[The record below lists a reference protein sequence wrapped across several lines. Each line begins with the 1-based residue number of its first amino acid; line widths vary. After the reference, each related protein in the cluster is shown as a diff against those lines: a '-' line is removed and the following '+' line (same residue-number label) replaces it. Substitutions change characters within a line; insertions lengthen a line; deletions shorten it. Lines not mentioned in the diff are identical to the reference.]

1 MSNKKI
7 FEAGEGAMN
16 TDDARDIPDLGYKLR
31 RAKAKQLL
39 KIESAPVDKEAET
52 KTDGDSTTA
61 KQTSGS
67 DRNTTSTENGGK
79 TDGDSDAT
87 GMRSDGP
94 EAYDNTPVNTAP
106 KDIPKPSD
114 VPKSVSTPADS
125 APADPQGGLLAI
137 PWKQIAIVAGAAG
150 LLAALIALV
159 RKCTKSIKLRFNKS
173 VRTLARMQKD
183 FTISKKGLDMRA
195 VLPSVGSKLNDFI
208 TRVFSGSAF
217 AHNGRTRVMGN
228 TKSARKFK
236 DGVIGLYPFCDIYKE
251 EIRNDLA
258 MAQTTFNK
266 IKFAADSTEN
276 SSRNNG
282 NANNNESVNGPVYQ
296 SFNEAFASERLN
308 ESENGQVNESA
319 IMALSALAPMVI
331 RGGMFIVNKIKDG
344 KADPKET
351 KTVQVTKQSTRE
363 ICYAILNNFFE
374 KYISFEQVSKKM
386 GVDVKGLSDIDEST
400 IDKFQTVLKKYQN
413 PDGASVVKQY
423 ARVKSAYDKMLG
435 HYLNI
440 GNGIIRNFEK
450 YTKAEDEKHENL
462 LVASKEK
469 LQAMWDQQQDQ
480 YERLF
485 PYVLNEIIN
494 DGAYAQYIDFIIER
508 VLPLFK
514 TGIAGDADYV
524 LDVMPKKGEYFLLS
538 QTAHPGTIGN
548 KAICRI
554 TSDYNKDTKNI
565 GMSLIALYKGGTD
578 LTPEGNI
585 KLTDNDS
592 DKFDTKA
599 YKAAPIELDYHR
611 FMALDPRQIV
621 NIEEILNKNMKL
633 DFASFVGKEI
643 LALGKDVEIFN
654 PVLSELG
661 KSDVTAVVY
670 KIKVIEGNEIT
681 YAIEYISN
689 KKDIASRVNYD
700 KAEEEFSANK
710 EDFETVAE
718 SEENMKEYKLPI
730 DKLTEKQK
738 PVVFSDNIQALD
750 RNTKFTFTVNNNG
763 KTVSYEGF
771 VNQGENAQELF
782 LKGTLTVGNV
792 EEKEENNENDKSNT
806 FVKIARANIDKEVNG
821 KDIADYLTDT
831 YGAKFEKMENDE
843 FAKAL
848 TAEAN
853 ANQSLV
859 TLRFP
864 DITTPD
870 QTSDIIRSIAIEVM
884 NKHKRQINN
893 KDAAGKEINEVLQTY
908 WMKVDEKKR
917 ITFIAIPYMDDESN
931 MDENPPLTGVIIHA
945 ETYEEHA
952 GVGKLNVSADFNK
965 VSEDMQKLGYKYY
978 SNIEEISMATTLAS
992 IRKTK
997 PEDIKIT
1004 ADWKSDEDYNKFIQ
1018 ELCASITGFDDD
1030 MKKISNYMIETVNNV
1045 FTTLSITIKPEDNKQ
1060 EQPDPSNPLLIYLPQ
1075 QDKSVQQDKSA
1086 QQSGRENPKSSKEN
1100 ISDSL
1105 NEAYATSIDSKSVR
1119 DALKV
1124 KNITVE
1130 VKQEELEDG
1139 TKIKK
1144 VGDNII
1150 TIEFA
1155 KLLYKASDER
1165 YKNLTVILEFCC
1177 GRTEGVIREYALIS
1191 SIIGSDGNP
1200 IKNVIRGMKVLGRT
1214 IGLPSA
1220 DYLCNN
1226 YLLPECKG
1234 AKMNVVMGEMP
1245 KQEESLNEK
1254 KMKVQES
1261 INFIATYATNDKVIE
1276 SAAFNTGINRKIT
1289 ADKDCSQYYVLSEC
1303 MWSCANDET
1312 VKKALAGKVTAA
1324 LKNCRTKEGLMEY
1337 AKANQNAEFTKNFA
1351 DMSYVVRKPGNLHS
1365 IIGCSLFECAVAVKF
1380 NSNNII
1386 SNAIGIGVNKIS

>member
-7 FEAGEGAMN
+7 FEAGGGGLNPDNDN
-16 TDDARDIPDLGYKLR
+16 TRGLDSRERPEAAREKLGINRDTRGK
-31 RAKAKQLL
+31 
-39 KIESAPVDKEAET
+39 
-52 KTDGDSTTA
+52 
-61 KQTSGS
+61 
-67 DRNTTSTENGGK
+67 ENGVDV
-79 TDGDSDAT
+79 DGGSDAT
-87 GMRSDGP
+87 DVRSDGGP
-94 EAYDNTPVNTAP
+94 AYDNAPTPSAP
-106 KDIPKPSD
+106 KNIQKGSAVSKSD
-114 VPKSVSTPADS
+114 STQTDSTPADS
-125 APADPQGGLLAI
+125 DLADSGSTDPSGGLLAI

-195 VLPSVGSKLNDFI
+195 VLPGVGSKLNDFI

-266 IKFAADSTEN
+266 IKFAADSADN

-282 NANNNESVNGPVYQ
+282 NANNNESVNGPVCQ
-296 SFNEAFASERLN
+296 SFYEAFASERLN
-308 ESENGQVNESA
+308 ESENGQVNESV

-400 IDKFQTVLKKYQN
+400 IDKFQTVLKKYRN

-508 VLPLFK
+508 VLPVFK

-633 DFASFVGKEI
+633 VLTSFVGKEI

-654 PVLSELG
+654 PALSELG

-681 YAIEYISN
+681 YVIEYISN

-700 KAEEEFSANK
+700 KTEGEFSANK

-718 SEENMKEYKLPI
+718 SEENMKEYKLPA

-738 PVVFSDNIQALD
+738 PVVFSGDIQTLD

-782 LKGTLTVGNV
+782 LKATLTVGND
-792 EEKEENNENDKSNT
+792 EENEENNENGKSKT

-864 DITTPD
+864 DIMTPD

-884 NKHKRQINN
+884 NKYKRQINN

-908 WMKVDEKKR
+908 WMKVDEKKH

-931 MDENPPLTGVIIHA
+931 MDENPPLTGIIIRA
-945 ETYEEHA
+945 EVDKEA
-952 GVGKLNVSADFNK
+952 IVGKLNVSADFNK

-978 SNIEEISMATTLAS
+978 SNIEDNEMLTILAS

-1018 ELCASITGFDDD
+1018 ELCASITGFDDT
-1030 MKKISNYMIETVNNV
+1030 KKISNYMIETVNNV
-1045 FTTLSITIKPEDNKQ
+1045 FAALSITIKPEAKKQ
-1060 EQPDPSNPLLIYLPQ
+1060 EQTNQLNQSNQ
-1075 QDKSVQQDKSA
+1075 QQEQSA
-1086 QQSGRENPKSSKEN
+1086 QQSGGENPESSKEN
-1100 ISDSL
+1100 ISDSRNKVQAGFIEPEDL
-1105 NEAYATSIDSKSVR
+1105 EKL
-1119 DALKV
+1119 LKV
-1124 KNITVE
+1124 KNIIVDI
-1130 VKQEELEDG
+1130 KREELEDG

-1144 VGDNII
+1144 LRDNTI

-1155 KLLYKASDER
+1155 RLLYKASDEK
-1165 YKNLTVILEFCC
+1165 YKNLTAILEFCC
-1177 GRTEGVIREYALIS
+1177 GRAGESIQSYALVSTIA
-1191 SIIGSDGNP
+1191 GSDGKP
-1200 IKNVIRGMKVLGRT
+1200 IKHVMRGMMVWGTALE
-1214 IGLPSA
+1214 LPSA

-1226 YLLPECKG
+1226 YLLPECKD

-1261 INFIATYATNDKVIE
+1261 INFTATYTTNDKVIE

-1312 VKKALAGKVTAA
+1312 VKKALTSKVTAA

-1365 IIGCSLFECAVAVKF
+1365 IIGCSLFECVVAVKF

>member
-7 FEAGEGAMN
+7 FEAGGGGLNPDNDNTAGLDSRERPGA
-16 TDDARDIPDLGYKLR
+16 AKEKLR
-31 RAKAKQLL
+31 LNRDTAGK
-39 KIESAPVDKEAET
+39 ENGVDV
-52 KTDGDSTTA
+52 DGGSTT
-61 KQTSGS
+61 
-67 DRNTTSTENGGK
+67 
-79 TDGDSDAT
+79 TDVH
-87 GMRSDGP
+87 SDGGP
-94 EAYDNTPVNTAP
+94 TYDNTSVNTAP
-106 KDIPKPSD
+106 ML
-114 VPKSVSTPADS
+114 VPKSSDTPKPNPTLTDLPTDS
-125 APADPQGGLLAI
+125 HGGLLDI

-195 VLPSVGSKLNDFI
+195 VLPGVGSKLNDFI
-208 TRVFSGSAF
+208 SRVFSGSAF

-266 IKFAADSTEN
+266 IKFAADGAEN
-276 SSRNNG
+276 SSKNGG
-282 NANNNESVNGPVYQ
+282 NANNNESVNGPAYQ

-319 IMALSALAPMVI
+319 VMALSALAPMVI

-344 KADPKET
+344 KADPKEA

-386 GVDVKGLSDIDEST
+386 GVDTKGLSDIDEST

-423 ARVKSAYDKMLG
+423 ARVKSAYDKMLS

-469 LQAMWDQQQDQ
+469 LQAMWDQQKDQ

-508 VLPLFK
+508 VLPVFK

-538 QTAHPGTIGN
+538 QTTHAGTIGN

-611 FMALDPRQIV
+611 FMALDPRPII

-633 DFASFVGKEI
+633 DLTSFAGKEI

-670 KIKVIEGNEIT
+670 KIKVVEGNEIT
-681 YAIEYISN
+681 YVIEYISS
-689 KKDIASRVNYD
+689 KKDIVSRVNYD
-700 KAEEEFSANK
+700 KAEGEFSANK

-718 SEENMKEYKLPI
+718 SEENMKEYKLPV

-738 PVVFSDNIQALD
+738 PVVFSGNIQALD

-771 VNQGENAQELF
+771 VNQGKNAQELF
-782 LKGTLTVGNV
+782 LKGTLTVGND
-792 EEKEENNENDKSNT
+792 EEKEENNKNSKSNT

-821 KDIADYLTDT
+821 KDIVDYLTDT

-843 FAKAL
+843 FAKTL

-893 KDAAGKEINEVLQTY
+893 KDA
-908 WMKVDEKKR
+908 
-917 ITFIAIPYMDDESN
+917 
-931 MDENPPLTGVIIHA
+931 
-945 ETYEEHA
+945 A

-1018 ELCASITGFDDD
+1018 ELCASITGFDDNI
-1030 MKKISNYMIETVNNV
+1030 KKISNYMIETVNNV
-1045 FTTLSITIKPEDNKQ
+1045 STALTITIKSEDKKQ
-1060 EQPDPSNPLLIYLPQ
+1060 EQSNQPNQQQGQSNRSNPQ
-1075 QDKSVQQDKSA
+1075 QDKSVQQDKLA
-1086 QQSGRENPKSSKEN
+1086 QQSGGENV
-1100 ISDSL
+1100 SDSL
-1105 NEAYATSIDSKSVR
+1105 NEAKAGFIEPEKLEEV
-1119 DALKV
+1119 LKV
-1124 KNITVE
+1124 KNVAVD

-1139 TKIKK
+1139 TKVKK

-1155 KLLYKASDER
+1155 KLLYKTSNEK
-1165 YKNLTVILEFCC
+1165 YKNLTVILEFCN
-1177 GRTEGVIREYALIS
+1177 GYVGEGSGQYALVSTIA
-1191 SIIGSDGNP
+1191 GSDGNP
-1200 IKNVIRGMKVLGRT
+1200 IKNVMRGMVVLGT
-1214 IGLPSA
+1214 KQLPSI
-1220 DYLCNN
+1220 YLCNN
-1226 YLLPECKG
+1226 YLLPECKD
-1234 AKMNVVMGEMP
+1234 AKMNIVMGEMP

-1261 INFIATYATNDKVIE
+1261 INFTATYATNDKVIE

-1303 MWSCANDET
+1303 MWSCANDEM

-1337 AKANQNAEFTKNFA
+1337 VKANQNAEFTKNFA
-1351 DMSYVVRKPGNLHS
+1351 DMSYTVRKPGNLHS

-1380 NSNNII
+1380 NSNNVI

>member
-7 FEAGEGAMN
+7 FEAGGGGLNPNNDNTMGLGSRERPKAAKGKLGINRDTKGKENGA
-16 TDDARDIPDLGYKLR
+16 D
-31 RAKAKQLL
+31 
-39 KIESAPVDKEAET
+39 VD
-52 KTDGDSTTA
+52 GGSTT
-61 KQTSGS
+61 
-67 DRNTTSTENGGK
+67 
-79 TDGDSDAT
+79 TDA
-87 GMRSDGP
+87 RSDGGK
-94 EAYDNTPVNTAP
+94 AYTNTPVNTAP
-106 KDIPKPSD
+106 NDVQKGSAVSKSD
-114 VPKSVSTPADS
+114 STQTDSTPADS
-125 APADPQGGLLAI
+125 DLAEPGSADPQGGLLAI

-276 SSRNNG
+276 SSRNGG
-282 NANNNESVNGPVYQ
+282 NANNESVNGPVYQ

-308 ESENGQVNESA
+308 ESEKGQVNESA

-344 KADPKET
+344 KADPKEV

-450 YTKAEDEKHENL
+450 YTKAEDEKHANL

-508 VLPLFK
+508 VLPVFK

-633 DFASFVGKEI
+633 DLASFVGKEI

-670 KIKVIEGNEIT
+670 KIKAIEGKEIT
-681 YAIEYISN
+681 YVIEYISN

-710 EDFETVAE
+710 EDFETVTD
-718 SEENMKEYKLPI
+718 SEENMKEYKLPA

-771 VNQGENAQELF
+771 VNQGKNVQELF
-782 LKGTLTVGNV
+782 LKATLTVSND
-792 EEKEENNENDKSNT
+792 EETEDNNENDKSNT
-806 FVKIARANIDKEVNG
+806 FVKIARANIDKEVSS
-821 KDIADYLTDT
+821 KDIVDYLTDT

-884 NKHKRQINN
+884 NKYKRQINN
-893 KDAAGKEINEVLQTY
+893 KDADGKEINKVLQTY

-931 MDENPPLTGVIIHA
+931 MDENPPLTGVIIRA
-945 ETYEEHA
+945 EADKEA
-952 GVGKLNVSADFNK
+952 GVGKLNVSTDFNK

-978 SNIEEISMATTLAS
+978 SNIEDTEMLTILAN

-1018 ELCASITGFDDD
+1018 KLCASITGFDDD

-1045 FTTLSITIKPEDNKQ
+1045 SAALTITIKSNDNKQ
-1060 EQPDPSNPLLIYLPQ
+1060 EQTNQSNQSNQ
-1075 QDKSVQQDKSA
+1075 QQEQTNQSNQRQGQSARQGQPA
-1086 QQSGRENPKSSKEN
+1086 QQSGGENPESSKEN

-1105 NEAYATSIDSKSVR
+1105 NEVQAASIESER
-1119 DALKV
+1119 LKEV
-1124 KNITVE
+1124 LNDKNITVE
-1130 VKQEELEDG
+1130 VKQEELKDG

-1155 KLLYKASDER
+1155 KLLYKTSDER
-1165 YKNLTVILEFCC
+1165 YKNLTAILEFCF
-1177 GRTEGVIREYALIS
+1177 GRAGARVRSYAPVSTIA
-1191 SIIGSDGNP
+1191 GSDGNP
-1200 IKNVIRGMKVLGRT
+1200 IKNVMRGMLVWGANLE
-1214 IGLPSA
+1214 LPSA

-1226 YLLPECKG
+1226 YLLPECKD

-1261 INFIATYATNDKVIE
+1261 INFTATYATNDKVIE

>member
-7 FEAGEGAMN
+7 FEAGGGGMN
-16 TDDARDIPDLGYKLR
+16 TDDPRDIPDLGFKLR
-31 RAKAKQLL
+31 KAKANQLL
-39 KIESAPVDKEAET
+39 EIEPVPDDKEAET
-52 KTDGDSTTA
+52 KTDGDST
-61 KQTSGS
+61 
-67 DRNTTSTENGGK
+67 
-79 TDGDSDAT
+79 AT
-87 GMRSDGP
+87 VMRSDGGP
-94 EAYDNTPVNTAP
+94 AYDNTPAP
-106 KDIPKPSD
+106 SAPNDIPRNSD
-114 VPKSVSTPADS
+114 VSKSDPTPAD
-125 APADPQGGLLAI
+125 PPQPDPTPTDPTPTDPHGGLLAI

-276 SSRNNG
+276 SSRNSG

-331 RGGMFIVNKIKDG
+331 RGGMFIINKIKDG

-508 VLPLFK
+508 VLPVFK

-633 DFASFVGKEI
+633 DLASFVDKEI

-670 KIKVIEGNEIT
+670 KIKAIEGNEIT
-681 YAIEYISN
+681 YAVEYISS

-700 KAEEEFSANK
+700 KTEREFSANK
-710 EDFETVAE
+710 EDFETVTE
-718 SEENMKEYKLPI
+718 SEENMKEYKLPT
-730 DKLTEKQK
+730 DKLTEKPK
-738 PVVFSDNIQALD
+738 PVVFSDNIQSLD
-750 RNTKFTFTVNNNG
+750 RNTKFTFTVNNKG

-771 VNQGENAQELF
+771 VNQGKNAQELF
-782 LKGTLTVGNV
+782 LKATLTVSND

-806 FVKIARANIDKEVNG
+806 FVKIARANIDKEVNS
-821 KDIADYLTDT
+821 KDIVDYLTDT

-864 DITTPD
+864 DITTLD
-870 QTSDIIRSIAIEVM
+870 QTSNIIRDIAIEVM
-884 NKHKRQINN
+884 NKYKRQINN
-893 KDAAGKEINEVLQTY
+893 KDTVGKEINEVLQTY

-945 ETYEEHA
+945 ETYEEHT

-1030 MKKISNYMIETVNNV
+1030 MKKISNYMIETVNNA
-1045 FTTLSITIKPEDNKQ
+1045 FAALTITIKPEDNKQ
-1060 EQPDPSNPLLIYLPQ
+1060 EQPNQSNQSNQ
-1075 QDKSVQQDKSA
+1075 QQRQPNQSNQRQGQSARQGQPA
-1086 QQSGRENPKSSKEN
+1086 QQSNGKNSETTKEN
-1100 ISDSL
+1100 VSDSL
-1105 NEAYATSIDSKSVR
+1105 NEVQAASIDPKTVL

-1124 KNITVE
+1124 KNIIVD
-1130 VKQEELEDG
+1130 VKREELEDG

-1177 GRTEGVIREYALIS
+1177 GRTGKSIREYALIS

-1200 IKNVIRGMKVLGRT
+1200 IKKVMRGMVVWGRT

-1226 YLLPECKG
+1226 YLLPECKD

-1261 INFIATYATNDKVIE
+1261 INFTATYATNDKVIE
-1276 SAAFNTGINRKIT
+1276 SAVFNTGINRKIT

-1312 VKKALAGKVTAA
+1312 VKKALTSKVTAA

-1351 DMSYVVRKPGNLHS
+1351 DMSYVARKPGNFHY

-1386 SNAIGIGVNKIS
+1386 SNAIGIGVNKII

>member
-31 RAKAKQLL
+31 RAKAKQLPE
-39 KIESAPVDKEAET
+39 IEPAPVDKEAET
-52 KTDGDSTTA
+52 KTDGGSTT
-61 KQTSGS
+61 
-67 DRNTTSTENGGK
+67 
-79 TDGDSDAT
+79 TDA
-87 GMRSDGP
+87 RSDGGP
-94 EAYDNTPVNTAP
+94 AYDNTPVDTAP
-106 KDIPKPSD
+106 KDIPRSSD
-114 VPKSVSTPADS
+114 VPKSNPIPTDPPAKP
-125 APADPQGGLLAI
+125 APADLPADPHGGLLAI

-266 IKFAADSTEN
+266 IKFAADSAEN
-276 SSRNNG
+276 SSRNNS

-344 KADPKET
+344 KADPKEV
-351 KTVQVTKQSTRE
+351 KTIQVAKQSTRE

-508 VLPLFK
+508 VLPVFK

-538 QTAHPGTIGN
+538 QTAQAGNIGN

-565 GMSLIALYKGGTD
+565 GISLIALYKGGTD

-633 DFASFVGKEI
+633 DLASFVGKEI

-670 KIKVIEGNEIT
+670 KIKAIEGNEIT
-681 YAIEYISN
+681 YVIEYISN

-718 SEENMKEYKLPI
+718 SEENMKEYKLPV

-771 VNQGENAQELF
+771 VNQGKNAQELF
-782 LKGTLTVGNV
+782 LKATLTVSND
-792 EEKEENNENDKSNT
+792 EEKEENNENGKSNT
-806 FVKIARANIDKEVNG
+806 FVKIARANIDKEVSS
-821 KDIADYLTDT
+821 KDIVDYLTDT

-1018 ELCASITGFDDD
+1018 KLCASITGFDDD

-1045 FTTLSITIKPEDNKQ
+1045 SAALTITIKPEDKKQ
-1060 EQPDPSNPLLIYLPQ
+1060 EQPNQPNRSNPQQGQPNRSNPQ
-1075 QDKSVQQDKSA
+1075 QDKSVQQDKPA
-1086 QQSGRENPKSSKEN
+1086 QQSGGENLETTKEN

-1105 NEAYATSIDSKSVR
+1105 NEAKAGFIEPEKLEEV
-1119 DALKV
+1119 LKV
-1124 KNITVE
+1124 KNVTID

-1139 TKIKK
+1139 TKVKK
-1144 VGDNII
+1144 AGDNII

-1155 KLLYKASDER
+1155 KLLYKTSDEK
-1165 YKNLTVILEFCC
+1165 YKNLTVILEFCD
-1177 GRTEGVIREYALIS
+1177 GHAGKGSGQYALVSTIV
-1191 SIIGSDGNP
+1191 GSDGNP
-1200 IKNVIRGMKVLGRT
+1200 IKNVMRGMVVLG
-1214 IGLPSA
+1214 IKQLPSI
-1220 DYLCNN
+1220 DLCNN
-1226 YLLPECKG
+1226 YLLPECKD

-1245 KQEESLNEK
+1245 KQGESLNEK

-1261 INFIATYATNDKVIE
+1261 INFTATYATNDKVIE

-1289 ADKDCSQYYVLSEC
+1289 ANKDCSQYYVLSEC

>member
-7 FEAGEGAMN
+7 FEAGGGGLNPNNDNTVGLDSRERPGA
-16 TDDARDIPDLGYKLR
+16 AKEKLGLNHDTVSK
-31 RAKAKQLL
+31 
-39 KIESAPVDKEAET
+39 ENGVDV
-52 KTDGDSTTA
+52 DGDSTA
-61 KQTSGS
+61 
-67 DRNTTSTENGGK
+67 
-79 TDGDSDAT
+79 TDV
-87 GMRSDGP
+87 RSDGGST
-94 EAYDNTPVNTAP
+94 YDNTPATSAP
-106 KDIPKPSD
+106 KDIPRSSD
-114 VPKSVSTPADS
+114 VPKSNPI
-125 APADPQGGLLAI
+125 PADPPTDLPADPHGGLLAI

-195 VLPSVGSKLNDFI
+195 VLPGVGSKLNDFI
-208 TRVFSGSAF
+208 SRVFSGSAF

-266 IKFAADSTEN
+266 IKFAADSAEN
-276 SSRNNG
+276 SSKNGG
-282 NANNNESVNGPVYQ
+282 NANNNESVNGPAYQ

-319 IMALSALAPMVI
+319 VMALSALAPMVI

-344 KADPKET
+344 KADPKEA

-386 GVDVKGLSDIDEST
+386 GVDTKGLSDIDEST

-423 ARVKSAYDKMLG
+423 ARVKSAYDKMLS

-469 LQAMWDQQQDQ
+469 LQAMWDQQKDQ

-508 VLPLFK
+508 VLPVFK

-538 QTAHPGTIGN
+538 QTTHAGTIGN

-611 FMALDPRQIV
+611 FMALDPRPII

-633 DFASFVGKEI
+633 DLTSFVGKEI

-670 KIKVIEGNEIT
+670 KIKVVEGNEIT
-681 YAIEYISN
+681 YVIEYISS

-700 KAEEEFSANK
+700 KTEGEFSANK
-710 EDFETVAE
+710 EDFETVAK
-718 SEENMKEYKLPI
+718 SEENMKEYKLPA
-730 DKLTEKQK
+730 DKFTESQK
-738 PVVFSDNIQALD
+738 PIVFSGNIQTLD

-771 VNQGENAQELF
+771 VNQDKNVQELF
-782 LKGTLTVGNV
+782 LKGTLTVGND
-792 EEKEENNENDKSNT
+792 EEKEENNKNSKSNT

-821 KDIADYLTDT
+821 KDIVDYLTDT

-843 FAKAL
+843 FAKTL

-908 WMKVDEKKR
+908 WMKVDEKRR

-1018 ELCASITGFDDD
+1018 ELCASITGFDDNI
-1030 MKKISNYMIETVNNV
+1030 KKISNYMIETVNNV
-1045 FTTLSITIKPEDNKQ
+1045 STALTITIKSEDKKQ
-1060 EQPDPSNPLLIYLPQ
+1060 EQSNQPNQSKQ
-1075 QDKSVQQDKSA
+1075 QQEQPNQSKQQQGQPVRQGQPA
-1086 QQSGRENPKSSKEN
+1086 QQSDGKNV
-1100 ISDSL
+1100 SDSL
-1105 NEAYATSIDSKSVR
+1105 NEAKAGFIEPEKLEEV
-1119 DALKV
+1119 LKV
-1124 KNITVE
+1124 KNVAVD

-1139 TKIKK
+1139 TKVKK

-1155 KLLYKASDER
+1155 KLLYKTSNEK
-1165 YKNLTVILEFCC
+1165 YKNLTVILEFCN
-1177 GRTEGVIREYALIS
+1177 GYVGEGSGQYALVSTIA
-1191 SIIGSDGNP
+1191 GSDGNP
-1200 IKNVIRGMKVLGRT
+1200 IKNVMRGMVVLGT
-1214 IGLPSA
+1214 KQLPSI
-1220 DYLCNN
+1220 DLCNN
-1226 YLLPECKG
+1226 YLLPECKD
-1234 AKMNVVMGEMP
+1234 AKMNIVMGEMP

-1261 INFIATYATNDKVIE
+1261 INFTATYATNDKVIE

-1303 MWSCANDET
+1303 MWSCANDEA
-1312 VKKALAGKVTAA
+1312 VKKALASKVTAA

-1351 DMSYVVRKPGNLHS
+1351 DMSYTVRKPDNLHS

-1380 NSNNII
+1380 NSNNVI

>member
-7 FEAGEGAMN
+7 FEAGGGGMN
-16 TDDARDIPDLGYKLR
+16 PDNDNTKGLDSRELHEAAKEKLGLNRDTVGK
-31 RAKAKQLL
+31 
-39 KIESAPVDKEAET
+39 ENGVDV
-52 KTDGDSTTA
+52 DGDST
-61 KQTSGS
+61 
-67 DRNTTSTENGGK
+67 
-79 TDGDSDAT
+79 AT
-87 GMRSDGP
+87 GMRSDGAT
-94 EAYDNTPVNTAP
+94 AYDNTSTPSAPTVIP
-106 KDIPKPSD
+106 KDSD
-114 VPKSVSTPADS
+114 MPKSNPTPTEPSTELGLT
-125 APADPQGGLLAI
+125 DPHGGLLAI

-195 VLPSVGSKLNDFI
+195 VLPGVGSKLNDFI
-208 TRVFSGSAF
+208 SRVFSGSAF

-266 IKFAADSTEN
+266 IKFAADSAEN
-276 SSRNNG
+276 SSKNGG
-282 NANNNESVNGPVYQ
+282 NANNNESVNGPAYQ

-319 IMALSALAPMVI
+319 VMALSALAPMVI

-344 KADPKET
+344 KADPKEA

-386 GVDVKGLSDIDEST
+386 GVDTKGLSDIDEST

-423 ARVKSAYDKMLG
+423 ARIKSAYDKMLG

-469 LQAMWDQQQDQ
+469 LQAMWDQQKDQ

-508 VLPLFK
+508 VLPVFK

-538 QTAHPGTIGN
+538 QTTHAGTIGN

-554 TSDYNKDTKNI
+554 TSDYSKDTKNI
-565 GMSLIALYKGGTD
+565 GMSLITLYKGGTD

-611 FMALDPRQIV
+611 FMALDPRPII

-633 DFASFVGKEI
+633 DLTSFVGKEI

-654 PVLSELG
+654 SVLSELG

-670 KIKVIEGNEIT
+670 KIKAVEGNEIT
-681 YAIEYISN
+681 YVVEYISN
-689 KKDIASRVNYD
+689 EKDIASRVNYD
-700 KAEEEFSANK
+700 KTEGVFSANN

-718 SEENMKEYKLPI
+718 SEENMKEYKLPT

-738 PVVFSDNIQALD
+738 PVVFSGDTQVLD

-771 VNQGENAQELF
+771 VNQDKNVQELF
-782 LKGTLTVGNV
+782 LKGTLTVGND
-792 EEKEENNENDKSNT
+792 EEKEENNKNSKSNT

-821 KDIADYLTDT
+821 KDIVDYLTDT
-831 YGAKFEKMENDE
+831 YEAKFEKMKNDE

-870 QTSDIIRSIAIEVM
+870 QTSDIIRDVAIEVM
-884 NKHKRQINN
+884 NKYKRQINN
-893 KDAAGKEINEVLQTY
+893 KDAAGKEINKVLQTY

-965 VSEDMQKLGYKYY
+965 VSEDIQKLGYKYY
-978 SNIEEISMATTLAS
+978 SNIEEISMATTLAN

-1030 MKKISNYMIETVNNV
+1030 TKKISNYMIETVNNV
-1045 FTTLSITIKPEDNKQ
+1045 FAALSITIKPEARKQ
-1060 EQPDPSNPLLIYLPQ
+1060 EQPNQSNQSNQ
-1075 QDKSVQQDKSA
+1075 QQRQPNQSNQRQGQSARQGQPA
-1086 QQSGRENPKSSKEN
+1086 QQSDGKNSETTKEN
-1100 ISDSL
+1100 VSDSL
-1105 NEAYATSIDSKSVR
+1105 NEVQAASIHPKTVR

-1124 KNITVE
+1124 KNVTVE
-1130 VKQEELEDG
+1130 VKQEELKDG

-1144 VGDNII
+1144 VGGNII

-1155 KLLYKASDER
+1155 KLLYKTSDER
-1165 YKNLTVILEFCC
+1165 YKNLTAILEFCC
-1177 GRTEGVIREYALIS
+1177 GRAEGFMEYALIS
-1191 SIIGSDGNP
+1191 TIAGSDGNP
-1200 IKNVIRGMKVLGRT
+1200 IKNVIRGMVVWGTNLE
-1214 IGLPSA
+1214 LPSA

-1226 YLLPECKG
+1226 YLLPECKD
-1234 AKMNVVMGEMP
+1234 AKMNIVMGEMP

-1261 INFIATYATNDKVIE
+1261 INFTATYATNDKVIE
-1276 SAAFNTGINRKIT
+1276 SAAFNTGINRKIM

-1303 MWSCANDET
+1303 MWGCANDEA

-1337 AKANQNAEFTKNFA
+1337 VKANQNAEFTKNFA

-1380 NSNNII
+1380 NSNNVI

>member
-1 MSNKKI
+1 MSKKI
-7 FEAGEGAMN
+7 FEAGGGGMN
-16 TDDARDIPDLGYKLR
+16 PDNDAIMGLDGRERPDAARTK
-31 RAKAKQLL
+31 L
-39 KIESAPVDKEAET
+39 KINRDTLGKENEVDV
-52 KTDGDSTTA
+52 DGDST
-61 KQTSGS
+61 
-67 DRNTTSTENGGK
+67 
-79 TDGDSDAT
+79 AT
-87 GMRSDGP
+87 VMRSDGGS
-94 EAYDNTPVNTAP
+94 AYDNAPTPSAP
-106 KDIPKPSD
+106 RVIPGSSD
-114 VPKSVSTPADS
+114 VPKPDPTPTDPSAEYGSADS
-125 APADPQGGLLAI
+125 HGGLLDFLQHE
-137 PWKQIAIVAGAAG
+137 WKQIAIVAGAAG

-159 RKCTKSIKLRFNKS
+159 RKCNKSIKLRFNKS

-183 FTISKKGLDMRA
+183 FTISKKGLDMHA

-308 ESENGQVNESA
+308 ESEKGQVNESA

-344 KADPKET
+344 KKDPKEV
-351 KTVQVTKQSTRE
+351 KTIQVTKQSTRE

-386 GVDVKGLSDIDEST
+386 GVDTKGLSDIDEST
-400 IDKFQTVLKKYQN
+400 IDKFQVILKKYQN

-450 YTKAEDEKHENL
+450 YTKAEDEKHANL

-485 PYVLNEIIN
+485 PYVINEIIN

-508 VLPLFK
+508 VLPVFK

-548 KAICRI
+548 KAICGI

-611 FMALDPRQIV
+611 FMTLDPRQIV

-633 DFASFVGKEI
+633 DLASFVGKEI

-670 KIKVIEGNEIT
+670 KIKAVEGNEIT
-681 YAIEYISN
+681 YVIEYISS

-700 KAEEEFSANK
+700 KTEGEFSANK

-718 SEENMKEYKLPI
+718 SEENMKEYKLPV
-730 DKLTEKQK
+730 DKFTESQK
-738 PVVFSDNIQALD
+738 PVVFSGNIQSLD

-771 VNQGENAQELF
+771 VNQGKNAQELF
-782 LKGTLTVGNV
+782 LKGTLTVGND
-792 EEKEENNENDKSNT
+792 EEENNENSKSNT
-806 FVKIARANIDKEVNG
+806 FVKIARANIDKEVSS
-821 KDIADYLTDT
+821 KDIVNYLTDT

-864 DITTPD
+864 DITTLD
-870 QTSDIIRSIAIEVM
+870 QTSDIIRGVAIEVM
-884 NKHKRQINN
+884 KKYKHQINN
-893 KDAAGKEINEVLQTY
+893 KDTAGKEINEVLQTY

-931 MDENPPLTGVIIHA
+931 MDENPPLTGVIIRA
-945 ETYEEHA
+945 EADKEA

-965 VSEDMQKLGYKYY
+965 VSKDMQKLGYKYY
-978 SNIEEISMATTLAS
+978 SNIEEISVATTLAS

-1030 MKKISNYMIETVNNV
+1030 IKKISNYMIETVNNV
-1045 FTTLSITIKPEDNKQ
+1045 SAALTITIKPEAKKQ
-1060 EQPDPSNPLLIYLPQ
+1060 EQPNQSNQSNQ
-1075 QDKSVQQDKSA
+1075 QQRQPNQSNQRQGQSARQGQPA
-1086 QQSGRENPKSSKEN
+1086 QQSDGKNSETTKEN

-1105 NEAYATSIDSKSVR
+1105 NEVQAASIESER
-1119 DALKV
+1119 LKEV
-1124 KNITVE
+1124 LNDKNITVE

-1144 VGDNII
+1144 LRDNTI

-1155 KLLYKASDER
+1155 RLLYKASDEKYR
-1165 YKNLTVILEFCC
+1165 NLTAILEFCC
-1177 GRTEGVIREYALIS
+1177 GRAGASIRSYALVSTIA
-1191 SIIGSDGNP
+1191 GSDGNP
-1200 IKNVIRGMKVLGRT
+1200 IKNVMRGMLVWGTNLE
-1214 IGLPSA
+1214 LPSA

-1226 YLLPECKG
+1226 YLLPECKD

-1261 INFIATYATNDKVIE
+1261 INFTATYATNDKVIE

-1303 MWSCANDET
+1303 MWSCANDEV
-1312 VKKALAGKVTAA
+1312 VKKTLAGKVTVA

-1365 IIGCSLFECAVAVKF
+1365 IIGCSLFECVVAVKF
-1380 NSNNII
+1380 NSNNVI

>member
-7 FEAGEGAMN
+7 FEAGGGGMN
-16 TDDARDIPDLGYKLR
+16 PDNDNIGGFDSRERPEAAREKLGLNRDTVGK
-31 RAKAKQLL
+31 
-39 KIESAPVDKEAET
+39 
-52 KTDGDSTTA
+52 
-61 KQTSGS
+61 
-67 DRNTTSTENGGK
+67 ENGVD
-79 TDGDSDAT
+79 TDV
-87 GMRSDGP
+87 RSDG
-94 EAYDNTPVNTAP
+94 AKSYNNTPVNNAP
-106 KDIPKPSD
+106 TDIPNDSD
-114 VPKSVSTPADS
+114 VPKSNPTQTVPPADS
-125 APADPQGGLLAI
+125 TPTDPHGGLLAI

-195 VLPSVGSKLNDFI
+195 VLPGVGSKLNDFI

-308 ESENGQVNESA
+308 ESEKGQVNESA

-344 KADPKET
+344 KADPKEV
-351 KTVQVTKQSTRE
+351 KTIQVTKQSTRE

-386 GVDVKGLSDIDEST
+386 GVDTKGLSDIDEST

-423 ARVKSAYDKMLG
+423 ARIKSAYDKMLG

-462 LVASKEK
+462 LIASKEK

-508 VLPLFK
+508 VLPVFK

-538 QTAHPGTIGN
+538 QTTHAGTIGN

-611 FMALDPRQIV
+611 FMALDPRPIV
-621 NIEEILNKNMKL
+621 NMEEILNKNMKL
-633 DFASFVGKEI
+633 DLASFVGKEI

-670 KIKVIEGNEIT
+670 KIKAIEGNEIT
-681 YAIEYISN
+681 YVIEYISN

-700 KAEEEFSANK
+700 KTEGEFSANK

-718 SEENMKEYKLPI
+718 SEENMKEYKLPT
-730 DKLTEKQK
+730 DKFTESQK
-738 PVVFSDNIQALD
+738 PVVFSGNIQSLD

-771 VNQGENAQELF
+771 VNQGKNAQELF
-782 LKGTLTVGNV
+782 LKATLTVSND
-792 EEKEENNENDKSNT
+792 EEKEENNENGKSNT
-806 FVKIARANIDKEVNG
+806 FVKIARANIDKEVSS
-821 KDIADYLTDT
+821 KDIVDYLTDT

-864 DITTPD
+864 DIMTPD
-870 QTSDIIRSIAIEVM
+870 QTSDIIRGVAVEVM
-884 NKHKRQINN
+884 KKYKRQINN
-893 KDAAGKEINEVLQTY
+893 KDAAGKEINKVLQTY
-908 WMKVDEKKR
+908 WMKVDEKR
-917 ITFIAIPYMDDESN
+917 HITFIAIPYMDDESN
-931 MDENPPLTGVIIHA
+931 MDENPPLTGVIIRA
-945 ETYEEHA
+945 EADKEHA

-978 SNIEEISMATTLAS
+978 SNIETLAS

-1030 MKKISNYMIETVNNV
+1030 TKKISNYMIETVNNV
-1045 FTTLSITIKPEDNKQ
+1045 FAALSITIKSEDKKQ
-1060 EQPDPSNPLLIYLPQ
+1060 EQSNQSNQQQGQSNQSNPQ
-1075 QDKSVQQDKSA
+1075 QDKSVQQDKPA
-1086 QQSGRENPKSSKEN
+1086 QQSGGENPESSKEN
-1100 ISDSL
+1100 ISDSFNEVQAASIKSERLKEIL
-1105 NEAYATSIDSKSVR
+1105 ND
-1119 DALKV
+1119 
-1124 KNITVE
+1124 KNITAE

-1139 TKIKK
+1139 TKVKK
-1144 VGDNII
+1144 AGDNII

-1155 KLLYKASDER
+1155 KLLYKTSDER
-1165 YKNLTVILEFCC
+1165 YKNLTAILEFCC
-1177 GRTEGVIREYALIS
+1177 GRTGVSIRSYALVSTIA
-1191 SIIGSDGNP
+1191 GSDGNP
-1200 IKNVIRGMKVLGRT
+1200 IKNVMRGMLVWGANLE
-1214 IGLPSA
+1214 LPSA

-1226 YLLPECKG
+1226 YLLPECKD

-1261 INFIATYATNDKVIE
+1261 INFTVTYATNDKVIE

-1303 MWSCANDET
+1303 MWSCANDEA

-1337 AKANQNAEFTKNFA
+1337 VKANQNAEFTKNFA

-1380 NSNNII
+1380 NSNNVI

>member
-39 KIESAPVDKEAET
+39 EIEPAPVDKEAET
-52 KTDGDSTTA
+52 KTDGGSTTV
-61 KQTSGS
+61 KQASGS
-67 DRNTTSTENGGK
+67 DPNTTSTENGGK
-79 TDGDSDAT
+79 TDDNSDAT
-87 GMRSDGP
+87 GMRSDGS

-106 KDIPKPSD
+106 KVIPNDSD
-114 VPKSVSTPADS
+114 VPKSDSTQTVSTPADS

-282 NANNNESVNGPVYQ
+282 NANNNESVNGPVCQ
-296 SFNEAFASERLN
+296 SFYEAFASERLN
-308 ESENGQVNESA
+308 ESENGQVNESV

-508 VLPLFK
+508 VLPVFK
-514 TGIAGDADYV
+514 TGTAGDADYV

-538 QTAHPGTIGN
+538 QTAQVGTIGN

-554 TSDYNKDTKNI
+554 TSDYNKETKNI

-611 FMALDPRQIV
+611 FMALDPHPIV

-633 DFASFVGKEI
+633 DLASFVGKEI
-643 LALGKDVEIFN
+643 LALDKDVEIFN

-670 KIKVIEGNEIT
+670 KIKAIEGNEIT
-681 YAIEYISN
+681 YVIEYISN

-700 KAEEEFSANK
+700 KTKGEFSANK
-710 EDFETVAE
+710 DDFETVAE
-718 SEENMKEYKLPI
+718 SEENMKEYKLPV

-782 LKGTLTVGNV
+782 LKATLTVGND
-792 EEKEENNENDKSNT
+792 EENEENNENGKSKT

-864 DITTPD
+864 DIMTPD

-884 NKHKRQINN
+884 NKYKRQINN

-908 WMKVDEKKR
+908 WMKVDEKKH
-917 ITFIAIPYMDDESN
+917 IIFIAIPYMDDESN
-931 MDENPPLTGVIIHA
+931 MDENPPLTGVIIRA
-945 ETYEEHA
+945 EADKEA
-952 GVGKLNVSADFNK
+952 IVGKLNVSADFNK

-978 SNIEEISMATTLAS
+978 SNIEDTEMLTILAS

-1018 ELCASITGFDDD
+1018 ELCASITGFDDT
-1030 MKKISNYMIETVNNV
+1030 KKISNYMIETVNNV
-1045 FTTLSITIKPEDNKQ
+1045 FAALSITIKPEAKKQ
-1060 EQPDPSNPLLIYLPQ
+1060 EQTNQLNQSNQ
-1075 QDKSVQQDKSA
+1075 QQEQSA
-1086 QQSGRENPKSSKEN
+1086 QQSGGENPESSKEN
-1100 ISDSL
+1100 ISDSRNKVQAGFIEPEDL
-1105 NEAYATSIDSKSVR
+1105 EKL
-1119 DALKV
+1119 LKV
-1124 KNITVE
+1124 KNIIVD
-1130 VKQEELEDG
+1130 VKREELEDG

-1144 VGDNII
+1144 LRDNTI

-1155 KLLYKASDER
+1155 RLLYKASDEK
-1165 YKNLTVILEFCC
+1165 YKNLTAILEFCC
-1177 GRTEGVIREYALIS
+1177 GRAGESIQSYALFSTIA
-1191 SIIGSDGNP
+1191 GSDGKP
-1200 IKNVIRGMKVLGRT
+1200 IKHVMRGMMVWGTALE
-1214 IGLPSA
+1214 LPSA

-1226 YLLPECKG
+1226 YLLPECKD

-1261 INFIATYATNDKVIE
+1261 INFTATYATNDKVIE
-1276 SAAFNTGINRKIT
+1276 STMFNTGINRKIT

-1386 SNAIGIGVNKIS
+1386 SNAVGIGVNKIS

>member
-7 FEAGEGAMN
+7 FEVGRGN
-16 TDDARDIPDLGYKLR
+16 KR
-31 RAKAKQLL
+31 RTAK
-39 KIESAPVDKEAET
+39 
-52 KTDGDSTTA
+52 A

-67 DRNTTSTENGGK
+67 DPNTTITENGVS
-79 TDGDSDAT
+79 TDGGSDAT
-87 GMRSDGP
+87 DMRSDGS

-106 KDIPKPSD
+106 MDVQRPSD

-125 APADPQGGLLAI
+125 ASADSHGGLLAI

-183 FTISKKGLDMRA
+183 FTINKKGLDMRA

-266 IKFAADSTEN
+266 IKFAADSAEN
-276 SSRNNG
+276 SSRNNS

-344 KADPKET
+344 KTDPKEV
-351 KTVQVTKQSTRE
+351 KTIQVTKQSTRE

-386 GVDVKGLSDIDEST
+386 GVDVKGLSDIDKST

-462 LVASKEK
+462 LIASKEK

-508 VLPLFK
+508 VLPVFK

-554 TSDYNKDTKNI
+554 TSDYSKDTKNI

-633 DFASFVGKEI
+633 DLASFVGKEI
-643 LALGKDVEIFN
+643 LALGKDVKIFN

-670 KIKVIEGNEIT
+670 KIKAIEGNEIT
-681 YAIEYISN
+681 YVVEYISN
-689 KKDIASRVNYD
+689 KKDIASKVNYN
-700 KAEEEFSANK
+700 KTEGEFSANK
-710 EDFETVAE
+710 EDFETVTE
-718 SEENMKEYKLPI
+718 SEENMKEYKLPA

-738 PVVFSDNIQALD
+738 PVVFSGDTSVLD

-771 VNQGENAQELF
+771 VNQGKNAQELF
-782 LKGTLTVGNV
+782 LKGTLTVSND
-792 EEKEENNENDKSNT
+792 EEKEENNENNENGKSNT
-806 FVKIARANIDKEVNG
+806 FVKIARANIDKEVNS
-821 KDIADYLTDT
+821 KDIVDYLTDT

-870 QTSDIIRSIAIEVM
+870 QTSDIIRSVAVEVM
-884 NKHKRQINN
+884 NKYKRQINN
-893 KDAAGKEINEVLQTY
+893 KDADGKEINKVLQTY

-931 MDENPPLTGVIIHA
+931 MDGNPPLTGVIIHA

-1018 ELCASITGFDDD
+1018 KLCASITGFDDD

-1045 FTTLSITIKPEDNKQ
+1045 SAALTITIKPEDKKQ
-1060 EQPDPSNPLLIYLPQ
+1060 EQPNQPNQRQGQSNQSNPQQGQPNQSNPQ
-1075 QDKSVQQDKSA
+1075 QDKSVQQDKPA
-1086 QQSGRENPKSSKEN
+1086 QQSGGENPETTKEN

-1105 NEAYATSIDSKSVR
+1105 NEAKTGFIEPEKLEEV
-1119 DALKV
+1119 LKV
-1124 KNITVE
+1124 KNVTID

-1139 TKIKK
+1139 TKVKK
-1144 VGDNII
+1144 AGDNII

-1155 KLLYKASDER
+1155 KLLYKTSDEK
-1165 YKNLTVILEFCC
+1165 YKNLTVILEFCD
-1177 GRTEGVIREYALIS
+1177 GHAGEGSGQYALVSTIV
-1191 SIIGSDGNP
+1191 GSDGNP
-1200 IKNVIRGMKVLGRT
+1200 IKNVMRGMVVLG
-1214 IGLPSA
+1214 IKQLPSI
-1220 DYLCNN
+1220 DLCNN

-1261 INFIATYATNDKVIE
+1261 INFTVTYATNDKVIE

-1312 VKKALAGKVTAA
+1312 VKKALTSKVTAA

-1351 DMSYVVRKPGNLHS
+1351 DMSYTVRKPGNLHS

>member
-31 RAKAKQLL
+31 RAKAKQLPE
-39 KIESAPVDKEAET
+39 IEPVSVVKEAEI
-52 KTDGDSTTA
+52 KTDGDSTT
-61 KQTSGS
+61 
-67 DRNTTSTENGGK
+67 
-79 TDGDSDAT
+79 TDV
-87 GMRSDGP
+87 RSDGSLT
-94 EAYDNTPVNTAP
+94 YGNTPAP
-106 KDIPKPSD
+106 SAPRDIPRSSD
-114 VPKSVSTPADS
+114 VPKSNPIPTDPPADL
-125 APADPQGGLLAI
+125 PADPHGGLLAI

-195 VLPSVGSKLNDFI
+195 VLPGVGSKLNDFI
-208 TRVFSGSAF
+208 SRVFSGSAF

-266 IKFAADSTEN
+266 IKFAADSAEN
-276 SSRNNG
+276 SSKNGG
-282 NANNNESVNGPVYQ
+282 NANNNESVNGPAYQ

-319 IMALSALAPMVI
+319 VMALSALAPMVI

-344 KADPKET
+344 KADPKEA

-386 GVDVKGLSDIDEST
+386 GVDTKGLSDIDEST

-508 VLPLFK
+508 VLPVFK

-538 QTAHPGTIGN
+538 QTTHAGTIGN

-578 LTPEGNI
+578 LTPEGDI

-611 FMALDPRQIV
+611 FMALDPRPII

-633 DFASFVGKEI
+633 DLTSFVGKEI

-670 KIKVIEGNEIT
+670 KIKAVEGNEIT
-681 YAIEYISN
+681 YVIEYISS
-689 KKDIASRVNYD
+689 KKDIVSRVNYD
-700 KAEEEFSANK
+700 KAEGEFSANK

-738 PVVFSDNIQALD
+738 PVVFSGDTQVLD

-771 VNQGENAQELF
+771 VNQDKNVQELF
-782 LKGTLTVGNV
+782 LKGTLTVGND
-792 EEKEENNENDKSNT
+792 EEKEENNKNSKSNT

-821 KDIADYLTDT
+821 KDIVDYLTDT
-831 YGAKFEKMENDE
+831 YEAKFEKMKNDE
-843 FAKAL
+843 FTKAL

-870 QTSDIIRSIAIEVM
+870 QTSDIIRDVAIEVM
-884 NKHKRQINN
+884 NKYKRQINN

-931 MDENPPLTGVIIHA
+931 MDKNPPLTGVIIHA

-1030 MKKISNYMIETVNNV
+1030 IKKISNYMIETVNNV
-1045 FTTLSITIKPEDNKQ
+1045 SATLTITIKPEAKKQ
-1060 EQPDPSNPLLIYLPQ
+1060 EQSNQSNQSKPQ
-1075 QDKSVQQDKSA
+1075 QGQPNPSKQQQGQSVRQGQPA
-1086 QQSGRENPKSSKEN
+1086 QQSDGKNSESTKEN

-1105 NEAYATSIDSKSVR
+1105 NEVQAASIESER
-1119 DALKV
+1119 LKEV
-1124 KNITVE
+1124 LNDKNITVE

-1144 VGDNII
+1144 VGGNII

-1155 KLLYKASDER
+1155 KLLYKTSDER
-1165 YKNLTVILEFCC
+1165 YKNLTAILEFCC
-1177 GRTEGVIREYALIS
+1177 GRVGASIRSYALVSTIA
-1191 SIIGSDGNP
+1191 GSDGNP
-1200 IKNVIRGMKVLGRT
+1200 IKNVMRGMLVWGTNLE
-1214 IGLPSA
+1214 LPSA

-1226 YLLPECKG
+1226 YLLPECKD
-1234 AKMNVVMGEMP
+1234 AKMNIVMGEMP

-1261 INFIATYATNDKVIE
+1261 INFTATYATNDKVIE

-1303 MWSCANDET
+1303 MWSCANDEA
-1312 VKKALAGKVTAA
+1312 VKKALASKVTAA

-1337 AKANQNAEFTKNFA
+1337 VKANQNAEFTKNFA

-1380 NSNNII
+1380 NSNNVI

>member
-7 FEAGEGAMN
+7 FEAGGGGMN
-16 TDDARDIPDLGYKLR
+16 PDNDNIGGFDSRERPEAVREKLR
-31 RAKAKQLL
+31 LNRGTKGK
-39 KIESAPVDKEAET
+39 ENGVDV
-52 KTDGDSTTA
+52 DGDST
-61 KQTSGS
+61 
-67 DRNTTSTENGGK
+67 
-79 TDGDSDAT
+79 AT
-87 GMRSDGP
+87 VMRSDGGP
-94 EAYDNTPVNTAP
+94 AYDNAPTPSAP
-106 KDIPKPSD
+106 RVIPRSSD
-114 VPKSVSTPADS
+114 VPKPVPTPTDPSAEHGST
-125 APADPQGGLLAI
+125 DPQGGLLAI
-137 PWKQIAIVAGAAG
+137 PWKQIAIIVGAAG

-173 VRTLARMQKD
+173 VRTLTRMQKD

-195 VLPSVGSKLNDFI
+195 VLPGVGSKLNDFI

-217 AHNGRTRVMGN
+217 THNGRTRVMGN

-266 IKFAADSTEN
+266 IKFAADSAEN

-282 NANNNESVNGPVYQ
+282 NTNNNESVNGPVYQ

-308 ESENGQVNESA
+308 KSEKGQVNESA

-344 KADPKET
+344 KKDPKEV

-374 KYISFEQVSKKM
+374 KYINFEQVSKKL
-386 GVDVKGLSDIDEST
+386 GVDTKGLSDIDEST
-400 IDKFQTVLKKYQN
+400 IDKFQVVLKKYQN

-423 ARVKSAYDKMLG
+423 ARVKIAYDKMLG

-450 YTKAEDEKHENL
+450 YTKAEDEKHANL

-485 PYVLNEIIN
+485 PYVINEIIN

-508 VLPLFK
+508 VLPVFK

-538 QTAHPGTIGN
+538 QTAQAGTIGN

-554 TSDYNKDTKNI
+554 TSDYNKETKNI

-611 FMALDPRQIV
+611 FMVLDPRQIV

-633 DFASFVGKEI
+633 DLASFVGKEI

-670 KIKVIEGNEIT
+670 KIKAVEGNEIT
-681 YAIEYISN
+681 YVIEYISN

-700 KAEEEFSANK
+700 KTEGEFSANK

-718 SEENMKEYKLPI
+718 SEENMKEYKLPV
-730 DKLTEKQK
+730 DKFTESQK
-738 PVVFSDNIQALD
+738 PVVFSGNIQSLD
-750 RNTKFTFTVNNNG
+750 RNTKFTFTVNNND

-771 VNQGENAQELF
+771 VNQGKNAQELF
-782 LKGTLTVGNV
+782 LKATLTDSND
-792 EEKEENNENDKSNT
+792 EETEENNENDKSNT
-806 FVKIARANIDKEVNG
+806 FVKIARANIDKEVSS
-821 KDIADYLTDT
+821 KDIVNYLTDT

-864 DITTPD
+864 DITTLD
-870 QTSDIIRSIAIEVM
+870 QTSDIIRDVAIEVM
-884 NKHKRQINN
+884 KKYKHQINN
-893 KDAAGKEINEVLQTY
+893 KDTAGKEINEVLQTY
-908 WMKVDEKKR
+908 WMKVDEKKH

-931 MDENPPLTGVIIHA
+931 MDENPPLTGVIIRA
-945 ETYEEHA
+945 EADKEA

-978 SNIEEISMATTLAS
+978 SNIEENSVATTLDS
-992 IRKTK
+992 IRKIK

-1018 ELCASITGFDDD
+1018 ELCASITGFDDT
-1030 MKKISNYMIETVNNV
+1030 KKISNYMIETVNNISAAL
-1045 FTTLSITIKPEDNKQ
+1045 TITIKPEARKQ
-1060 EQPDPSNPLLIYLPQ
+1060 EQPNQSNQSNQ
-1075 QDKSVQQDKSA
+1075 QQRQPNQSNQRQGQSARQGQPA
-1086 QQSGRENPKSSKEN
+1086 QQSDGKNSETTKEN
-1100 ISDSL
+1100 VSDSL
-1105 NEAYATSIDSKSVR
+1105 NEAQAASIDSKTVR
-1119 DALKV
+1119 DVLKV
-1124 KNITVE
+1124 KNIIVD
-1130 VKQEELEDG
+1130 VKREELEDG

-1144 VGDNII
+1144 LRDNTI

-1155 KLLYKASDER
+1155 RLLYKASDEKYR
-1165 YKNLTVILEFCC
+1165 NLTVILEFCH
-1177 GRTEGVIREYALIS
+1177 GRAGASIRRYALVSTIA
-1191 SIIGSDGNP
+1191 GSDGNP
-1200 IKNVIRGMKVLGRT
+1200 IKNVMRGMLVWGTNLE
-1214 IGLPSA
+1214 LPSA

-1226 YLLPECKG
+1226 YLLPECKD

-1261 INFIATYATNDKVIE
+1261 INFTATYATNDKVIE

-1312 VKKALAGKVTAA
+1312 VKKALTSKVTAA

-1351 DMSYVVRKPGNLHS
+1351 DMSYTVRKPGNLHS

-1386 SNAIGIGVNKIS
+1386 SNAIRIGVNKIS